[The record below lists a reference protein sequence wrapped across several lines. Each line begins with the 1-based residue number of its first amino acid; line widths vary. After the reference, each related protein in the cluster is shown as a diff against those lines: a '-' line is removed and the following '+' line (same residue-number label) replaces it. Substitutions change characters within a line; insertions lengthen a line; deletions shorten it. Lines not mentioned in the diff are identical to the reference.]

1 MICLLIQSINIA
13 CFDSLVLKYVWIS
26 GIEIKMLTLDNV
38 AAKIPMARKSINS
51 IFACIASN
59 ASLKIR
65 AK

>member
-38 AAKIPMARKSINS
+38 AAKIPMARKSIN
-51 IFACIASN
+51 
-59 ASLKIR
+59 
-65 AK
+65 